1 MIPTTTIAE
10 YAGSHPYWPAR
21 FLLVYLGNPIL
32 FVSYFGAMSD
42 NTSEDGVRILGV
54 RTFRTFDVNISRVNV
69 ALYVLVTFPMYA
81 LWFWTQARVLIPLL
95 CYLLGSTRVLNVDTF
110 CAKYASAGACAAAVP
125 GLVNLWVWST
135 EGMEG
140 NAMVVFVLP
149 LLIAAVFYVA
159 LWIVAVV
166 SSLERQV
173 VQLDGVGAR
182 YQAMDGPGS
191 GASSMDFLVT

>member
-1 MIPTTTIAE
+1 MALTLP
-10 YAGSHPYWPAR
+10 PY
-21 FLLVYLGNPIL
+21 L
-32 FVSYFGAMSD
+32 
-42 NTSEDGVRILGV
+42 
-54 RTFRTFDVNISRVNV
+54 
-69 ALYVLVTFPMYA
+69 

-110 CAKYASAGACAAAVP
+110 CAKYAGPGACAAAIP

-140 NAMVVFVLP
+140 NVMGFIFAPILLLAAALYVV
-149 LLIAAVFYVA
+149 

-173 VQLDGVGAR
+173 VQLDAR
-182 YQAMDGPGS
+182 YQAMAGSGS
-191 GASSMDFLVT
+191 GASSMDFPVT